1 MSFIKKNL
9 PIILF
14 ILYLA
19 EFIFLAIDPYDRKV
33 WFAENLPIV
42 IIVAILVFTYKKF
55 RFSNTAYIMM
65 SFLIFMHTI
74 GGHYTFSRVPFDFV
88 NDFFGFER
96 NNFDRF
102 AHFSVGFYAYAI
114 AEFLDRKKLVN
125 AKWLLYLF
133 PITAIFTVASVYEI
147 IEWITAVS
155 IDPEAGMAFLG
166 VQGDVWDAQKDMLMD
181 GLGSITA
188 VIIYAIINKASK
200 NTFSQDTL

>member
-1 MSFIKKNL
+1 MKFLKNNL

-14 ILYLA
+14 ILYLI
-19 EFIFLAIDPYDRKV
+19 EFTVLAIDPYDREV

-42 IIVAILVFTYKKF
+42 LIVAILVLTYKKF
-55 RFSNTAYIMM
+55 RFSNTSYIMM
-65 SFLIFMHTI
+65 SVLIFMHTI
-74 GGHYTFSRVPFDFV
+74 GGHYTFSRVPFDFI
-88 NDFFGFER
+88 NDLFEFER

-114 AEFLDRKKLVN
+114 AEFLDRKNLTN

-147 IEWITAVS
+147 IEWITAVT
-155 IDPEAGMAFLG
+155 IDPKAGIAFLG

-181 GLGSITA
+181 GLGAITA
-188 VIIYAIINKASK
+188 TIFYALKNK
-200 NTFSQDTL
+200 